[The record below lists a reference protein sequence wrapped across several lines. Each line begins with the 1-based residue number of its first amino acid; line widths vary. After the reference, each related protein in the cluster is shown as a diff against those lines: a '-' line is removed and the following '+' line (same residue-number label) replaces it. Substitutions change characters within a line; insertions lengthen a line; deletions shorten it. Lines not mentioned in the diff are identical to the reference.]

1 MGYIP
6 AKFAALSCVFQ
17 LDWNW
22 GSYSFP
28 NFSSLG
34 RLLCIED
41 IAELPKFLL
50 IAKPGWPDGQSEVR
64 CGPPETNGRFLRI
77 EIPSGHIQIFGSP
90 QGPIQCKHLWHLK
103 YNDEK
108 PCMQQKWGSGCKER
122 RGSWWWTSRQARRL
136 MRRCPRWHLL
146 VSVDPSRMLP
156 DPSKSI

>member
-1 MGYIP
+1 MWKIKQKDKKAKIVMKWSWVTIVTITKAYYLKYSKSEEEKTMGYIP
-6 AKFAALSCVFQ
+6 AKFAALSCGFQ

-90 QGPIQCKHLWHLK
+90 HPKVQFSANYFDIWDIMKKNH
-103 YNDEK
+103 
-108 PCMQQKWGSGCKER
+108 
-122 RGSWWWTSRQARRL
+122 ARN
-136 MRRCPRWHLL
+136 
-146 VSVDPSRMLP
+146 
-156 DPSKSI
+156 KSEDQD